1 MRQPLRLCACLFQN
15 VLASLQVQ
23 RTIFKWTRM
32 ILKMCQPSWLHYK
45 FREQSLNKSKWFW
58 RCTSLS
64 YFALASFKVSQLSFI
79 DQSWSEQEW
88 FWKCASLSNFA
99 LTSFKV
105 SQTSLQVQK
114 KIFEWIRMIL
124 KMCQPSRLHYKFRE
138 QSLNILKWFW
148 KCTSL
153 SDFALE
159 LISFKNE
166 QKIFWNS
173 RLNMIILWTTE
184 IRRKLA

>member
-1 MRQPLRLCACLFQN
+1 MRQPSR
-15 VLASLQVQ
+15 
-23 RTIFKWTRM
+23 
-32 ILKMCQPSWLHYK
+32 LHYK
-45 FREQSLNKSKWFW
+45 FREQSWK
-58 RCTSLS
+58 CMSLS
-64 YFALASFKVSQLSFI
+64 NFALAFFKVSQLSFI

-153 SDFALE
+153 SDFALA
-159 LISFKNE
+159 SFKNVLASL
-166 QKIFWNS
+166 QVQRTIIKWTRMILKMRQPL
-173 RLNMIILWTTE
+173 RLCASLFQSYSNFITSS
-184 IRRKLA
+184 